1 MRHLI
6 KSTIK
11 LCRRKTI
18 PLDLHFQIAHIRLT
32 SNKGLSRL
40 ESDLR
45 LSYRFSDSIV
55 LGGQGEASL
64 VYALTEERKELTVL
78 ADIPGVEGFEKFGFS
93 VAHENSTYRKTAK
106 AIIKYPSM
114 VSWPFHMG
122 SQYMFYS
129 TAKSHRLQCLQ
140 GVESLGVEFDF
151 KYKSIKDFLVLVNL
165 EVPIEGLRLTKIQ
178 VENEMNDSRTR
189 MVLGGRWRSVEGT
202 AGVDLGLQSQ
212 QIYYDFTRSGTRN
225 RGRFTENEN

>member
-1 MRHLI
+1 MRRLI

-18 PLDLHFQIAHIRLT
+18 TLDLHFQIAHIRLT

-114 VSWPFHMG
+114 VS
-122 SQYMFYS
+122 
-129 TAKSHRLQCLQ
+129 
-140 GVESLGVEFDF
+140 
-151 KYKSIKDFLVLVNL
+151 
-165 EVPIEGLRLTKIQ
+165 
-178 VENEMNDSRTR
+178 
-189 MVLGGRWRSVEGT
+189 
-202 AGVDLGLQSQ
+202 
-212 QIYYDFTRSGTRN
+212 
-225 RGRFTENEN
+225 